1 MNLWEL
7 LSGLNIKIIKFTGS
21 IREYLSWVLVFLGVI
36 SSSQQ
41 LIEPG
46 IAPKFFLG
54 YLGVLLLPTSKV
66 FYGRKEIKIALL
78 LIALLLLVLFI
89 QLLFLDKIVWILAL
103 SRAFSILFLP
113 IAFFKIKSWY
123 SEDKSVVIFRGFN
136 ITLICILL
144 YAYYHVVFVLGDL
157 TGSTSYGLNS
167 FFDHRNILGAFVL
180 LALIITTYFALYK
193 KEIVEGVHKYFY
205 YFNLVFGLALVVNLH
220 SLASL
225 LIASLFFISI
235 VILGIVLKN
244 NRVLVPAVIAALLG
258 GGYFAMVGMEDN
270 GHSNNSVE
278 ISVGNSNE
286 DRIVFWEKSVNM
298 IKRAPLVGVGS
309 GNWMIYAG
317 EGGWAGTQCSD
328 GVTFVT
334 RPHNDW
340 LWISS
345 EYGIITGL
353 TYIIFFLFFV
363 FILIRRMIS
372 SFQWSDI
379 VLSVGMM
386 AVFLYS
392 SVSFP
397 SERYSLLICFAILFI
412 IISPNSKEKQ
422 ESYSIN
428 FGANILVI
436 AALIAF
442 ALQGRA
448 DYLSLKITDA
458 KQKDELAL
466 VEEEINSMEGLGM
479 KYDRLGVP
487 MSWYRGTIWLR
498 KGDYI
503 QAKEEFLRAIQLAPY
518 LSIAHSDLG
527 VSQMMDKDSNVI
539 RSFLNAI
546 ELSPDF
552 QEARLNLASCYF
564 LNNQM
569 DSAINQ
575 LQFVVDKN
583 YLENKNELLKLIDSK
598 H

>member
-1 MNLWEL
+1 M
-7 LSGLNIKIIKFTGS
+7 
-21 IREYLSWVLVFLGVI
+21 SWILIFLGVI

-46 IAPKFFLG
+46 ITPKFFLG

-66 FYGRKEIKIALL
+66 FYGKKEVRITVLLISSLL
-78 LIALLLLVLFI
+78 LILFI
-89 QLLFLDKIVWILAL
+89 QLVFLDTIVWILAF

-113 IAFFKIKSWY
+113 VAFFKIRSWY
-123 SEDKSVVIFRGFN
+123 NEDKSVVIFRGFN
-136 ITLICILL
+136 FTLICVLM
-144 YAYYHVVFVLGDL
+144 YAYYHLVFVLGDL
-157 TGSTSYGLNS
+157 TASTSYGLNS

-180 LALIITTYFALYK
+180 LALIITTYFALNK
-193 KEIVEGVHKYFY
+193 KELVERIHKFCY
-205 YFNLVFGLALVVNLH
+205 YLNLVFGLALIINLH

-235 VILGIVLKN
+235 IILGIVLKN
-244 NRVLVPAVIAALLG
+244 KMILVSALIAALLG
-258 GGYFAMVGMEDN
+258 GGYFAVVGMEEND
-270 GHSNNSVE
+270 HSDKQLE
-278 ISVGNSNE
+278 ISGVNSNE
-286 DRIVFWEKSVNM
+286 DRVVFWEKSLNM
-298 IKRAPLVGVGS
+298 IKKAPVMGVGS

-317 EGGWAGTQCSD
+317 EGGWDGTQCSD

-340 LWISS
+340 LWITA
-345 EYGIITGL
+345 EFGVITGL
-353 TYIIFFLFFV
+353 TYLIFFLFFV
-363 FILIRRMIS
+363 FILFRRMIY

-379 VLSVGMM
+379 VLSVGMV
-386 AVFLYS
+386 ALFLYS

-397 SERYSLLICFAILFI
+397 SERYSLLICFAILFT
-412 IISPNSKEKQ
+412 IISPGAAEKQ
-422 ESYSIN
+422 ESHSIHL
-428 FGANILVI
+428 GANILVVV
-436 AALIAF
+436 ALIVF

-448 DYLSLKITDA
+448 DYLSLRITDA

-466 VEEEINSMEGLGM
+466 VEEEINSMEGLGI

-487 MSWYRGTIWLR
+487 MNWYRGTIWLR

-503 QAKEEFLRAIQLAPY
+503 QAKEEFSKAIKLTPY
-518 LSIAHSDLG
+518 LSLAHSDFG
-527 VSQMMDKDSNVI
+527 VSQMMDKDSNAI
-539 RSFLNAI
+539 SSFLNAI

-575 LQFVVDKN
+575 LEFVVDKN